1 MNKEEFEIVKSLLDY
16 IRYKGLNEDYKRW
29 VEVHNENKSRTI

>member
-1 MNKEEFEIVKSLLDY
+1 MNKEEFEMVKRLLDY

-29 VEVHNENKSRTI
+29 LEVHNVSEVDE